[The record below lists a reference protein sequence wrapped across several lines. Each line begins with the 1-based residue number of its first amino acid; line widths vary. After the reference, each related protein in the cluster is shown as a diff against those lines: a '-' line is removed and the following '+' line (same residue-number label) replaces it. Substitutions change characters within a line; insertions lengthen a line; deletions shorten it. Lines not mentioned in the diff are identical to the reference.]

1 MSGRDIDKMAV
12 LLAKGGA
19 CISPYRNASLN
30 RRNLLETRNGRFLTF
45 GLLYISEGIPY
56 GFTSV
61 AMVAFMRQQGVSLEL
76 IGTFVGALFLPWAFK
91 WAWAPLIDLIRL
103 DRLGGRR
110 AWIIFCTVM
119 MIAMLVVTALIDF
132 KTHFGLLL
140 AMVVITNLFCA
151 TQDVAIDSLAVSTLK
166 VNERGRGNGF
176 MFSGQYFGIMLGG
189 GGAVFVS
196 GLFGFEAS
204 LAYISILLSINLL
217 FVLLYVRDPGVNP
230 NPVHQDHWIRKLT
243 ASMVA
248 FVKEVYASFW
258 KSGSG
263 PIVGV
268 AFALLPTGAMA
279 LAYAL
284 LATVQVDY
292 GLDTNQIAR
301 LQVFNTIATSIGCL
315 LGGVV
320 GDRFGIKKTVAIA
333 YLLTALPTLLMATLI
348 SRHGLQAIPPAYFYS
363 TIIVHGFFF
372 GMAYGVRNA
381 IFMGMTNP
389 AVAATQFTAFMGMAN
404 LAISI
409 ANYWQGAVAERFDYA
424 TVFYLDSLF
433 AVLVLLI
440 IPFLRGREE
449 EPDKAPPATE
459 VEAAVVAQVPD

>member
-1 MSGRDIDKMAV
+1 
-12 LLAKGGA
+12 
-19 CISPYRNASLN
+19 LN
-30 RRNLLETRNGRFLTF
+30 SRNLLATRNGRFLTF

-76 IGTFVGALFLPWAFK
+76 IGTFMAALFLPWAFK

-119 MIAMLVVTALIDF
+119 MIATLVVTALIDF
-132 KTHFGLLL
+132 KANFGLLL
-140 AMVVITNLFCA
+140 AMVVVNNLFCA

-166 VNERGRGNGF
+166 AKERGRGNGF

-196 GLFGFEAS
+196 GLFGFKAS
-204 LAYISILLSINLL
+204 LAYISVLLFINLL
-217 FVLLYVRDPGVNP
+217 FVLIYVRDPGVIA
-230 NPVHQDHWIRKLT
+230 NPVHQDHWLRKLT

-292 GLDTNQIAR
+292 GLDSSEIATLQIY
-301 LQVFNTIATSIGCL
+301 NTIATSIGCL
-315 LGGVV
+315 LGGIV
-320 GDRFGIKKTVAIA
+320 GDRYGIKKTVAVA

-348 SRHGLQAIPPAYFYS
+348 SRHGLQAIPPASFYS
-363 TIIVHGFFF
+363 IIVVHGFFF

-389 AVAATQFTAFMGMAN
+389 AVAATQFTAFMGLSN
-404 LAISI
+404 LAISLT
-409 ANYWQGAVAERFDYA
+409 NYWQGVVAERIDYA

-440 IPFLRGREE
+440 IPFLRGREDQSTKE
-449 EPDKAPPATE
+449 SPAPQAEATAVAIAPD
-459 VEAAVVAQVPD
+459 

>member
-1 MSGRDIDKMAV
+1 
-12 LLAKGGA
+12 
-19 CISPYRNASLN
+19 
-30 RRNLLETRNGRFLTF
+30 
-45 GLLYISEGIPY
+45 
-56 GFTSV
+56 
-61 AMVAFMRQQGVSLEL
+61 
-76 IGTFVGALFLPWAFK
+76 
-91 WAWAPLIDLIRL
+91 
-103 DRLGGRR
+103 
-110 AWIIFCTVM
+110 
-119 MIAMLVVTALIDF
+119 
-132 KTHFGLLL
+132 
-140 AMVVITNLFCA
+140 
-151 TQDVAIDSLAVSTLK
+151 VSTLK

-204 LAYISILLSINLL
+204 LAYISTLLFINLL
-217 FVLLYVRDPGVNP
+217 FVLIYVRDPGVKL

-263 PIVGV
+263 PIIGV

-292 GLDTNQIAR
+292 GLDSGEIAR
-301 LQVFNTIATSIGCL
+301 LQIYNTIATSIGCL
-315 LGGVV
+315 LGGVF
-320 GDRFGIKKTVAIA
+320 GDRYGIRKTVAVA

-348 SRHGLQAIPPAYFYS
+348 SRHGLQAIPPASFYS
-363 TIIVHGFFF
+363 IIVVHGFFF
-372 GMAYGVRNA
+372 GMAYGVVNA

-389 AVAATQFTAFMGMAN
+389 AVAATQFTAFMGLAN
-404 LAISI
+404 LAISF
-409 ANYWQGAVAERFDYA
+409 ANYWQGVVAERIDYA
-424 TVFYLDSLF
+424 TVFYLDALF

-440 IPFLRGREE
+440 IPFLRGREDRSTKQAPAPRAE
-449 EPDKAPPATE
+449 ATAVAIAPD
-459 VEAAVVAQVPD
+459 

>member
-1 MSGRDIDKMAV
+1 
-12 LLAKGGA
+12 
-19 CISPYRNASLN
+19 LN
-30 RRNLLETRNGRFLTF
+30 SRNLLATRNGRSLTF

-76 IGTFVGALFLPWAFK
+76 IGTFMAALFLPWAFK

-119 MIAMLVVTALIDF
+119 MIATLVVTALIDF
-132 KTHFGLLL
+132 KANFGLLL
-140 AMVVITNLFCA
+140 AMVVVNNLFCA

-166 VNERGRGNGF
+166 AKERGRGNSF
-176 MFSGQYFGIMLGG
+176 KFSGQYFGIMLGG

-196 GLFGFEAS
+196 GLFGFNAS
-204 LAYISILLSINLL
+204 LAYISMLLFINLL
-217 FVLLYVRDPGVNP
+217 FVLVYVRDPGVNP
-230 NPVHQDHWIRKLT
+230 RPVHQDHWIRKLT

-248 FVKEVYASFW
+248 FVREVYASFW

-292 GLDTNQIAR
+292 GLDSSEIAR
-301 LQVFNTIATSIGCL
+301 LQVYNTIATSIGCL
-315 LGGVV
+315 LGGIV
-320 GDRFGIKKTVAIA
+320 GDRYGIKRTVAVA

-348 SRHGLQAIPPAYFYS
+348 SRHGLQAIPPASFYS
-363 TIIVHGFFF
+363 IIVVHGFFF

-389 AVAATQFTAFMGMAN
+389 AVAATQFTAFMGLSN
-404 LAISI
+404 LAISF
-409 ANYWQGAVAERFDYA
+409 ANYWQGAVAERIDYA
-424 TVFYLDSLF
+424 TAFYLDSLF

-440 IPFLRGREE
+440 IAFLRGREDRSMKE
-449 EPDKAPPATE
+449 APVPRA
-459 VEAAVVAQVPD
+459 EAAAVAIVAGSIIGVTRR

>member
-1 MSGRDIDKMAV
+1 MN
-12 LLAKGGA
+12 
-19 CISPYRNASLN
+19 P
-30 RRNLLETRNGRFLTF
+30 RNLLSTPNGRFLTF
-45 GLLYISEGIPY
+45 GILYISEGIPY

-76 IGTFVGALFLPWAFK
+76 IGTFVAALFLPWAFK

-119 MIAMLVVTALIDF
+119 MIGTLMVTASIDF
-132 KTHFGLLL
+132 AENFGLLL
-140 AMVVITNLFCA
+140 AMVVINNLFCA
-151 TQDVAIDSLAVSTLK
+151 TQDVAIDSLAVSTLR

-176 MFSGQYFGIMLGG
+176 MFAGQYFGIMLGG

-196 GLFGFEAS
+196 GLFGFKVA
-204 LAYISILLSINLL
+204 LAYISVLLFINLL
-217 FVLLYVRDPGVNP
+217 FVLFFVRDPHANP
-230 NPVHQDHWIRKLT
+230 QAVHQDHWIRKLVK
-243 ASMVA
+243 SMVE
-248 FVKEVYASFW
+248 FVREVYASFW

-292 GLDTNQIAR
+292 GLNSSQIAS
-301 LQVFNTIATSIGCL
+301 LQIYNTIATSVGCM
-315 LGGVV
+315 LGGIF
-320 GDRFGIKKTVAIA
+320 GDRFGVKKTVAVA
-333 YLLTALPTLLMATLI
+333 YVLTALPTLLMAMLI
-348 SRHGLQAIPPAYFYS
+348 TRVGLQGIPQLSFYAI
-363 TIIVHGFFF
+363 IIVHGFFF

-389 AVAATQFTAFMGMAN
+389 AVAATQFTAFMGLSN
-404 LAISI
+404 LAISF
-409 ANYWQGAVAERFDYA
+409 ANYWQGTVAERIDYA
-424 TVFYLDSLF
+424 TVYYLDSLLV
-433 AVLVLLI
+433 VLVLLF
-440 IPFLRGREE
+440 IPFLRGREAHPAE
-449 EPDKAPPATE
+449 TRQAVESPAP
-459 VEAAVVAQVPD
+459 AAALVKD

>member
-1 MSGRDIDKMAV
+1 LS
-12 LLAKGGA
+12 
-19 CISPYRNASLN
+19 S
-30 RRNLLETRNGRFLTF
+30 RNLLATRNGRFLTF

-76 IGTFVGALFLPWAFK
+76 IGTFMAALFLPWAFK

-119 MIAMLVVTALIDF
+119 MIATLVVTALIDF
-132 KTHFGLLL
+132 KVNFSLLL
-140 AMVVITNLFCA
+140 AMVVVNNLFCA
-151 TQDVAIDSLAVSTLK
+151 TQDVAIDSLAVSTLR

-196 GLFGFEAS
+196 GLFGFKAS
-204 LAYISILLSINLL
+204 LAYISMLLLINLL
-217 FVLLYVRDPGVNP
+217 FVLIFVRDPGVIL

-248 FVKEVYASFW
+248 FVEDVYASFW
-258 KSGSG
+258 KSGRG
-263 PIVGV
+263 PIIGV

-292 GLDTNQIAR
+292 GLDSNEIAR
-301 LQVFNTIATSIGCL
+301 LQVYNTIATSIGCL

-320 GDRFGIKKTVAIA
+320 GDRYGIKKTVAVA

-348 SRHGLQAIPPAYFYS
+348 SRHGLQAIPPATFYS
-363 TIIVHGFFF
+363 IIVVHGFFF
-372 GMAYGVRNA
+372 GIAYGVRNA

-389 AVAATQFTAFMGMAN
+389 AVAATQFTAFMGLSN
-404 LAISI
+404 LAISLT
-409 ANYWQGAVAERFDYA
+409 NYWQGVVAERIDYA

-440 IPFLRGREE
+440 IPFLRAREDRSTE
-449 EPDKAPPATE
+449 EAPVPPA
-459 VEAAVVAQVPD
+459 EATAVAVAPD